1 MPGLGARTFILLYS
15 GERRPDG
22 RLDADAELLQR
33 PTTDNSPILFGQH
46 PLAVV
51 DSDHHPCTVVEAV
64 VLLRSHHEH
73 AVRPDD
79 VARLERIAQR
89 EAEFLRPRLGLLERL
104 RHRLGEEQ
112 VAVVGWPP
120 NVVRESLPY
129 LASYGTM

>member
-1 MPGLGARTFILLYS
+1 VCQGLAPGRSFSFIAANAGPMAGWTLTLSYCSGRPRTT
-15 GERRPDG
+15 
-22 RLDADAELLQR
+22 LQ
-33 PTTDNSPILFGQH
+33 SYLAH